1 MALVG
6 NCTTY
11 DISYHDTETDEV
23 TITYPNDSDLYGD
36 DAGQTITHNVPREIK
51 EPTNYENVY
60 LSIRFINN
68 LNTWLPR
75 EGSDTI
81 KIKEFHVHY
90 AIYTNAATRDADPT
104 DFLYENVLALHDID
118 LNQPLYQQAYARI
131 SEVEGLTDLTSD

>member
-1 MALVG
+1 MALIG

-11 DISYHDTETDEV
+11 VVTESETETEEV
-23 TITYPNDSDLYGD
+23 IITYPDDSDLYGD
-36 DAGQTITHNVPREIK
+36 DAGQTITHNVPKKIK
-51 EPTNYENVY
+51 TPTNYENIY
-60 LSIRFINN
+60 LSIRLINN

-104 DFLYENVLALHDID
+104 DFLYEDVLALHDID
-118 LNQPLYQQAYARI
+118 LSQPLYQQAYARI
-131 SEVEGLTDLTSD
+131 SQVDGLTDLTSD

>member
-6 NCTTY
+6 NCTIY
-11 DISYHDTETDEV
+11 DISYHDTEKEEV
-23 TITYPNDSDLYGD
+23 TITYPDNSDLFGD
-36 DAGQTITHNVPREIK
+36 EAGTTVTNSLPKEIK
-51 EPTNYENVY
+51 TPTNYENVY

-68 LNTWLPR
+68 LNTWIPQ
-75 EGSDTI
+75 EGSDTV

-90 AIYTNAATRDADPT
+90 AIYTNAATRDADPN

-118 LNQPLYQQAYARI
+118 LSQPLYQQAYARI